1 MSKRV
6 HGNRSSKS
14 LKIRIMK
21 KLISIL
27 AVVFITV
34 SAMAQVTSQ
43 SGKLETIKSF
53 RLGTCKLVKVEKEGA
68 VTYQITALIA
78 NASSH
83 ELDIPLG
90 DEKAAVTL
98 LTSLAEYK
106 PTKGEVVN
114 LNNVDGNTATYS
126 KFNGTWQI
134 YGRGRTLYIAVSR
147 KELSTMAKVIGGK

>member
-1 MSKRV
+1 
-6 HGNRSSKS
+6 
-14 LKIRIMK
+14 MK

-27 AVVFITV
+27 VVVLFAV
-34 SAMAQVTSQ
+34 SAMAQVTSNT
-43 SGKLETIKSF
+43 GRLETIKSF
-53 RLGTCKLVKVEKEGA
+53 RLGVCKLVKADMEG
-68 VTYQITALIA
+68 VITYQITALSA
-78 NASSH
+78 NVSSH
-83 ELDIPLG
+83 TLTIPLG
-90 DEKAAVTL
+90 DAKAAVAL

>member
-1 MSKRV
+1 
-6 HGNRSSKS
+6 
-14 LKIRIMK
+14 MK

-27 AVVFITV
+27 VAFLFAV

-43 SGKLETIKSF
+43 SGKLETVKSF

-68 VTYQITALIA
+68 VTYQITAVVA
-78 NASSH
+78 NASAYT
-83 ELDIPLG
+83 LDIPLG
-90 DEKAAVTL
+90 DEKAAAAL

-134 YGRGRTLYIAVSR
+134 YGRGKTLYIAVSR
-147 KELSTMAKVIGGK
+147 KELLTMSEIIGGK